1 MTVGE
6 CHSNLTDAVDDL
18 KATHGKTQWILQI
31 LKSWS
36 GEEDSTPCLGQQQH
50 VVEVEDLRIILLLLV

>member
-31 LKSWS
+31 LK
-36 GEEDSTPCLGQQQH
+36 GDLEKKTQH
-50 VVEVEDLRIILLLLV
+50 RAWGSNNTL